1 MPPQTAASPRAEA
14 PAASPPSAVPG
25 ASVDL
30 AYVCRGVVDVLEG
43 IDTQS
48 RVSNLRKDLCNALK
62 ETFDLDVVPAQVSL
76 KTFVKVDGEWPA
88 EADAEGATT
97 RATVIGNSI
106 ATEFEGAGAEGRV
119 HLLVE
124 VSDEE
129 EVVVEEEKKPAAK
142 KPTTKAEEYQRD
154 VESDMARFN
163 KGCVKR
169 VATRTRKASTD
180 DDDVIDA
187 HVPFSEM
194 TEFQYKCIYKGVTIN
209 DKHVNETTPLPKD
222 IMDGIRDD
230 YARYI
235 ITRGAPWEQ
244 NEAQRRAYIAS
255 GLDRCIFAVN
265 TAFPVKE
272 EMKLLAEYP
281 IDCDGLRAGGNANW
295 VVKRG
300 DRMLIV
306 IEAKQCDL
314 RKGRYQLL
322 AMMEALRICNK
333 KLDDPVHTLNGIC
346 ADFQNWLFA
355 DNDGDVMNTE
365 ITGCEMFGDV
375 FPESIVKI
383 CERVYHIMLNL

>member
-1 MPPQTAASPRAEA
+1 MPPNTAASPRAEA
-14 PAASPPSAVPG
+14 PAASPPSAAPG

-76 KTFVKVDGEWPA
+76 KTFVKVDGEWLA
-88 EADAEGATT
+88 EADAKGATT

-106 ATEFEGAGAEGRV
+106 TTEFEGAGAEGRV

-129 EVVVEEEKKPAAK
+129 EVEEKKPAAK
-142 KPTTKAEEYQRD
+142 EPTTKNDRD
-154 VESDMARFN
+154 VESDMAMFN
-163 KGCVKR
+163 KECVKR
-169 VATRTRKASTD
+169 VATRKRKASTD

-194 TEFQYKCIYKGVTIN
+194 TEFQYKRIYKGVTIN
-209 DKHVNETTPLPKD
+209 DKHVNETTPLPKA

-255 GLDRCIFAVN
+255 VLDRCIVAVN

-272 EMKLLAEYP
+272 ELKLLAEYP
-281 IDCDGLRAGGNANW
+281 IDCDGLRAGETRTGW
-295 VVKRG
+295 SS
-300 DRMLIV
+300 
-306 IEAKQCDL
+306 EATACSSSS
-314 RKGRYQLL
+314 RPSR
-322 AMMEALRICNK
+322 AISA
-333 KLDDPVHTLNGIC
+333 
-346 ADFQNWLFA
+346 
-355 DNDGDVMNTE
+355 
-365 ITGCEMFGDV
+365 
-375 FPESIVKI
+375 
-383 CERVYHIMLNL
+383 RVDTSF